1 VTGIDVGQIVVGV
14 VTGVILRVI
23 VKVIMKRPLIYALG
37 VDVALFIVILTV
49 QF

>member
-1 VTGIDVGQIVVGV
+1 MTGIDVGQIIVGV
-14 VTGVILRVI
+14 VTGVISGVI

-37 VDVALFIVILTV
+37 VGVALFIVSLTV